1 MLENFPFFENKER
14 NVGSEIKKIEAII
27 QEQNGLIQKTAYIK
41 PTDNERAYLKELNSL
56 MDSLRA
62 IEILEE
68 KIFKLKAEDQEG
80 DFSE

>member
-1 MLENFPFFENKER
+1 M
-14 NVGSEIKKIEAII
+14 
-27 QEQNGLIQKTAYIK
+27 IQKPAYIK
-41 PTDNERAYLKELNSL
+41 PTDNARAHLKELNSL
-56 MDSLRA
+56 MDSLRV